1 MKHFSDL
8 IQRLRA
14 RFADQRTYYWVFLGV
29 LLVPNLFLCC
39 TEPIVWPG
47 KVALMLLP
55 GAVWMALLTVAPKPG
70 APFWCTLPLLVL
82 GAFQLV
88 LLYLFGNSIIAV
100 DMFLNVA
107 TTNSGEA
114 LELLGKLEPAIVG
127 VLLLYIP
134 ALVLAT
140 LSIRLPARLS
150 ATFRRRN
157 AVRSGILFLVGIGA
171 MAGARLQDPEYRAK
185 LDIWPLNIGYNM
197 GLAVERWQKSD
208 RYPLTSADFCFGA
221 VSERPDSIREV
232 YVLVIGETSRALNWQ
247 LYGYPR
253 ETNPRLSEQEGL
265 ICFRDVLTQA
275 NATHK
280 SVPIMLCS
288 ASAENYGTLYTRKSI
303 LSAFREAGF
312 RTAFFSN
319 QSENHSFIDFFGAEA
334 DTTLFLK
341 SAAQARGEAYN
352 PYDDLLLQSVSG
364 LLADTSFRKTFL
376 VLHTYGS
383 HFDYQER
390 YPADSAYFLP
400 ASYDD
405 VRPDHREVLLN
416 AYDNSIR
423 ATDQL
428 LSDLISYLRALP
440 NTASGLLYAS
450 DHGEDLYDDARGLF
464 LHASPRPTY
473 YQLHIPCVLWL
484 SPTYDSEWPES
495 RLAAESHRDKPM
507 TTNVIFH
514 TLLSMGG
521 IETPQRND
529 SLAVTSPR
537 FTVTP
542 RHYLNDHNKPRTLDR
557 IGLGAED
564 IAMFRR
570 MGLAFPAER
579 VRDRLSAV
587 GLE

>member
-1 MKHFSDL
+1 MKHFRDL

-14 RFADQRTYYWVFLGV
+14 RFADQRTYYWILLAV
-29 LLVPNLFLCC
+29 LLVPNLFLCY

-47 KVALMLLP
+47 KIALLLVP
-55 GAVWMALLTVAPKPG
+55 CALWMALLTVGRRPG
-70 APFWCTLPLLVL
+70 APFWFTLPLLVL

-114 LELLGKLEPAIVG
+114 LELLGKLEPAIIG
-127 VLLLYIP
+127 VLLLYVP

-140 LSIRLPARLS
+140 LSLRLPDRLS
-150 ATFRRRN
+150 AAFRRRSLIR
-157 AVRSGILFLVGIGA
+157 AGVIGLTGLVA
-171 MAGARLQDPEYRAK
+171 MAGARLQDREYRAK

-197 GLAVERWQKSD
+197 GLAVERWQKSE
-208 RYPLTSADFCFGA
+208 RYAHTSADFTFSA
-221 VSERPDSIREV
+221 TSERPDSIREV
-232 YVLVIGETSRALNWQ
+232 YILVIGETSRALNWQ

-253 ETNPRLSEQEGL
+253 ETTPRLMQQEGV
-265 ICFRDVLTQA
+265 IHFRDMLTQA

-288 ASAENYGTLYTRKSI
+288 ASAENYGTLYTHKSI
-303 LSAFREAGF
+303 LTAFREAGF
-312 RTAFFSN
+312 RTAFLSN
-319 QSENHSFIDFFGAEA
+319 QSENHSFIDFFGREA

-341 SAAQARGEAYN
+341 AAAEARGETCN
-352 PYDDLLLQSVSG
+352 PYDDVLLQSVRP
-364 LLADTSFRKTFL
+364 LLADTSLQKLFL

-390 YPADSAYFLP
+390 YPSDSAYFLP
-400 ASYDD
+400 ATYTA
-405 VRPDHREVLLN
+405 VHRNERSVLLN

-423 ATDQL
+423 ATDRL
-428 LSDLISYLRALP
+428 LSDLISGLRALP

-450 DHGEDLYDDARGLF
+450 DHGEDLYDDDRSLF

-473 YQLHIPCVLWL
+473 YQLHIPCILWF
-484 SPTYDSEWPES
+484 SPTYDARWPGS
-495 RLAAESHRDKPM
+495 RLSAESNRDKPM

-557 IGLGAED
+557 AGLEEED
-564 IAMFRR
+564 IEMFHR
-570 MGLAFPAER
+570 MGLDFPGN
-579 VRDRLSAV
+579 RDEHLS
-587 GLE
+587 EIN